1 MSSIAPETSGNSNG
15 RYLGCL
21 RTNGQAGLAYK
32 GAGTRTR
39 RFGLPTCPKMNSWPP
54 NDGASAFSEISQL
67 VTEQKPLSIRPAD
80 SYHPVKRSHK
90 TDSLVARVHNPDIRR
105 SRGSCRFQ
113 PPTGSQISPSPR
125 APTFRTDDVLT
136 QRGDVLSTI
145 DTKLANG
152 GKPAD
157 TDEPIGL
164 KPKKSEFKYSN
175 NPDNSQ
181 RRKRRWERMMCKHS
195 NNSSNDSNKPSLP
208 RDHTD
213 GVSLEHASIRFFH

>member
-1 MSSIAPETSGNSNG
+1 MSSIAPETSGDSN
-15 RYLGCL
+15 
-21 RTNGQAGLAYK
+21 

-39 RFGLPTCPKMNSWPP
+39 RFGLPACPKMNSWPP
-54 NDGASAFSEISQL
+54 NDSTSAFSEISQL
-67 VTEQKPLSIRPAD
+67 VTKQKPLLIRPLT
-80 SYHPVKRSHK
+80 RII
-90 TDSLVARVHNPDIRR
+90 L
-105 SRGSCRFQ
+105 FQ
-113 PPTGSQISPSPR
+113 PLTGSQVSPPPR

-157 TDEPIGL
+157 MDEPIGL

-213 GVSLEHASIRFFH
+213 GVSLEHASIRFFHWLVKGAKSSESKQNSASNSKTML

>member
-1 MSSIAPETSGNSNG
+1 MSSIAPETSGDSN
-15 RYLGCL
+15 
-21 RTNGQAGLAYK
+21 

-39 RFGLPTCPKMNSWPP
+39 RFGLPACPKMNSWPP
-54 NDGASAFSEISQL
+54 NDSTSAFSEISQL
-67 VTEQKPLSIRPAD
+67 
-80 SYHPVKRSHK
+80 

-105 SRGSCRFQ
+105 SKGSCRFQ
-113 PPTGSQISPSPR
+113 PLTGSQVSPPPR

-157 TDEPIGL
+157 MDEPIGL

-213 GVSLEHASIRFFH
+213 GVSLEHASIRFFHWLVKGAKSSESKQNSASNSKTML